1 MDFNN
6 KLKEVIRRIAS
17 HESMFGFI
25 ISTII
30 WLTIIL
36 FYHLFN

>member
-1 MDFNN
+1 MNFQD
-6 KLKEVIRRIAS
+6 KLEEVIRRITS

-25 ISTII
+25 IATII

-36 FYHLFN
+36 FYHLWN

>member
-1 MDFNN
+1 MNT
-6 KLKEVIRRIAS
+6 KLKEVIRRITS
-17 HESMFGFI
+17 HESQFGFI
-25 ISTII
+25 ISTIL